1 MRLRNFLMVAIGL
14 AVLLAVGAR
23 AEAQEMGQ
31 VIEEIEDLQAE
42 QLDVL
47 RTLAEESAADAEET
61 PDDAPARALA
71 ELDLG
76 TVDVVA
82 RAHEEML
89 EKLREVRRE
98 GNWEQAYPLLRL
110 LINDGRP
117 VAIVRALR
125 DQAEAELERAQAQLE
140 QRRAL
145 REQLHDE
152 AAQAEKR
159 RAARAAEETAAEART
174 KALVAAA
181 PARRAELEN
190 RLAAVE
196 KVYEDI
202 FAVHEEAAQALTDV
216 FEQRWARDRIPTDR
230 LGMAFD
236 VGQARRHLERAT
248 DVELDGVEASVKVAE
263 AGAAYRLTQ
272 ARAKLDTA
280 RGK

>member
-1 MRLRNFLMVAIGL
+1 MRLRNFLVVAIGL
-14 AVLLAVGAR
+14 AVLLAVGER

-42 QLDVL
+42 NLDVL
-47 RTLAEESAADAEET
+47 RTLAEESEVAAEET
-61 PDDAPARALA
+61 PDDAPASALA
-71 ELDLG
+71 ELDRG

-125 DQAEAELERAQAQLE
+125 DQAEAELKRAQAQLE

-145 REQLHDE
+145 REQLHDK
-152 AAQAEKR
+152 AAQAEKW
-159 RAARAAEETAAEART
+159 RAARAAEEAAAEART
-174 KALVAAA
+174 KELVAAA

-230 LGMAFD
+230 LSMAFD
-236 VGQARRHLERAT
+236 VGLARRHLERAT
-248 DVELDGVEASVKVAE
+248 DLELDGVEASVKAAE

>member
-1 MRLRNFLMVAIGL
+1 MRLRNFLVVAIGL
-14 AVLLAVGAR
+14 AVLLAVGER

-42 QLDVL
+42 KLDVL
-47 RTLAEESAADAEET
+47 RTLAEESEVDAEET
-61 PDDAPARALA
+61 PDDAPASALA
-71 ELDLG
+71 ELDRG

-152 AAQAEKR
+152 AAQAEKW
-159 RAARAAEETAAEART
+159 RAARAAEEAAAEART
-174 KALVAAA
+174 KELVAAA
-181 PARRAELEN
+181 PPGES
-190 RLAAVE
+190 
-196 KVYEDI
+196 KD
-202 FAVHEEAAQALTDV
+202 D
-216 FEQRWARDRIPTDR
+216 
-230 LGMAFD
+230 
-236 VGQARRHLERAT
+236 AT
-248 DVELDGVEASVKVAE
+248 
-263 AGAAYRLTQ
+263 
-272 ARAKLDTA
+272 ARARPFRRLDRRPRRREVA
-280 RGK
+280 

>member
-1 MRLRNFLMVAIGL
+1 MRLRNILMVAIGL

-42 QLDVL
+42 KLDVL
-47 RTLAEESAADAEET
+47 RTLAAESEADAEET

-125 DQAEAELERAQAQLE
+125 DQAEAEWERAQAQLE

-159 RAARAAEETAAEART
+159 RATRAAEETAAEART
-174 KALVAAA
+174 KELVAAA

>member
-42 QLDVL
+42 KLDVL
-47 RTLAEESAADAEET
+47 RTLAEESEVDAEET
-61 PDDAPARALA
+61 PDDAPASALA
-71 ELDLG
+71 ELDRG

-125 DQAEAELERAQAQLE
+125 DQAEAELKRAQAQLE

-152 AAQAEKR
+152 AAQAEKW
-159 RAARAAEETAAEART
+159 RAARAAEEAAAEART
-174 KALVAAA
+174 KELVEAA

-230 LGMAFD
+230 LSMAFD
-236 VGQARRHLERAT
+236 VGLARRHLERAT
-248 DVELDGVEASVKVAE
+248 DLELDGVEASVKAAE

-272 ARAKLDTA
+272 SRAKLDTA